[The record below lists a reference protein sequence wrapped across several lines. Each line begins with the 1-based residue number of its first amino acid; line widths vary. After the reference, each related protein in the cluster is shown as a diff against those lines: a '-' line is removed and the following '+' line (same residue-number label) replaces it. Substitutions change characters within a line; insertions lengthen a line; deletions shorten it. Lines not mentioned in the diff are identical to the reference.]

1 MVPESERARSL
12 PLWEDYADLF
22 FFFLA
27 RRKSVKKKRN
37 EPSREEVS
45 MVSAGVEVTSLT
57 IVSSHSLFAAA
68 ARQGNAAQPNVITVG
83 R

>member
-22 FFFLA
+22 FFLA
-27 RRKSVKKKRN
+27 RRKSVTKKRN